1 MRESRTYGFVR
12 GARGN
17 SRPYR
22 VPQLLFTH
30 LAAPAQVSYWH
41 EAGGYC
47 DAKSRP
53 LSKVLR
59 TRIARAGFVSP

>member
-22 VPQLLFTH
+22 VRLLNVR
-30 LAAPAQVSYWH
+30 LCD

-47 DAKSRP
+47 DAASRP
-53 LSKVLR
+53 LLKVLR
-59 TRIARAGFVSP
+59 TRNAGVGFVSP